1 MFIFEV
7 EELTVRYVAPRGRR
21 AVDGVSFTLGA
32 REILGVSGPSGC
44 GKSTMALALVG
55 LLPTDAEVTGAI
67 RLRGRDLRA
76 CSERERAAIRGADV
90 GIIFQES
97 ALALSPLR
105 TVGAQIADVV
115 RAHAPGHRQAAR
127 DRALEAMSEV
137 GLGDTLERIYES
149 YPHELSGGQRQRV
162 LIAQA
167 IVNRPAVIIADEP
180 TASLDAAVRREVLD
194 LIRTLSA
201 RQGTSFVLISHS
213 ADVLGS
219 TAHRVIEMRD
229 GRLAAADAR
238 HSAAPRPSASVA
250 FASFNSSV
258 PSIQIRGAEK
268 VHAQRRLLSKRHFVK
283 ALDGVDLRIE
293 RGRTLGLTGP
303 SGCGKSTLARCL
315 AGLDTLD
322 AGEIR
327 IDGRLVTS
335 LRGRERQLHRNQVQ
349 LIFQDSAAALNPR
362 FTVREAIVEPM
373 VVQASGTWDEQR
385 LRAIELLHQVG
396 LPAESLD
403 ARPGELS
410 GGERQRVAIARAL
423 ATNPRVLIL
432 DEAFSGLDVE
442 TRQRIVGLLQ
452 GIQAAEGLAYLCI
465 SHDVDLLGEFASEIA
480 VMRNGRIV
488 TEPVTVPIAAPVT
501 AHSGSMRVS
510 A

>member
-1 MFIFEV
+1 VFIFEV
-7 EELTVRYVAPRGRR
+7 EELTVRYMAPRGRR

-32 REILGVSGPSGC
+32 GEILGVSGPSGC

-67 RLRGRDLRA
+67 CLRGRDLRA

-115 RAHAPGHRQAAR
+115 RAHAPRHRQAAR
-127 DRALEAMSEV
+127 DRALKAMSEV
-137 GLGDTLERIYES
+137 GLGDTLERVYES

-213 ADVLGS
+213 ADVLAS

-238 HSAAPRPSASVA
+238 HTAAPRPSASVA
-250 FASFNSSV
+250 FASFNSSA
-258 PSIQIRGAEK
+258 PAIQIRGAEK

-327 IDGRLVTS
+327 IDGRMVTS
-335 LRGRERQLHRNQVQ
+335 LRGRERQIHRNQVQ

-373 VVQASGTWDEQR
+373 VVQAAGTWDEQR
-385 LRAIELLHQVG
+385 RRAIELLHQVG

-403 ARPGELS
+403 VRPGELS

-488 TEPVTVPIAAPVT
+488 TEPVTAPIAAPVT
-501 AHSGSMRVS
+501 AHGGSMRVS

>member
-1 MFIFEV
+1 VFIFEV
-7 EELTVRYVAPRGRR
+7 EELSVRYVASRGRR

-32 REILGVSGPSGC
+32 GEILGLSGPSGC
-44 GKSTMALALVG
+44 GKSTMALALIG
-55 LLPTDAEVTGAI
+55 LLPSDAEVSGAI

-76 CSERERAAIRGADV
+76 CSDRDRAAIRGADV

-115 RAHAPGHRQAAR
+115 SAHERSDRQAAR
-127 DRALEAMSEV
+127 DRALTAMADV
-137 GLGDTLERIYES
+137 GLGDCLERMYES

-180 TASLDAAVRREVLD
+180 TASLDAAVRQDVLD

-213 ADVLGS
+213 ADVLAS

-229 GRLAAADAR
+229 GRLAAADPR
-238 HSAAPRPSASVA
+238 HTPAPRPRVSASLA
-250 FASFNSSV
+250 PFNSSAL
-258 PSIQIRGAEK
+258 SIEIRGAEK

-293 RGRTLGLTGP
+293 RGRTIGLTGP

-315 AGLDTLD
+315 AGLDSLD

-327 IDGRLVTS
+327 IDGRRVATR
-335 LRGRERQLHRNQVQ
+335 RGRERQLHRNQVQ

-362 FTVREAIVEPM
+362 FTVHEAIVEPL
-373 VVQASGTWDEQR
+373 VVQGAGTLGERR

-403 ARPGELS
+403 VRPGELS

-432 DEAFSGLDVE
+432 DEVFSGLDVE
-442 TRQRIVGLLQ
+442 TRQRIVSLLH
-452 GIQAAEGLAYLCI
+452 GIQATDGLAYLCI
-465 SHDVDLLGEFASEIA
+465 SHDVDLLTELASEIA
-480 VMRNGRIV
+480 VMRDGRIV
-488 TEPVTVPIAAPVT
+488 PEASEVYTGALRVPA
-501 AHSGSMRVS
+501 
-510 A
+510 